1 MLPADDKAKE
11 IYEKMRPYT
20 PSTYTPVDRQ
30 MTQEKYQAK
39 QCALIAIDQ
48 IIEEVKLIYNGSY
61 PTYWDYVKEEI
72 NAL

>member
-1 MLPADDKAKE
+1 MLLADDKAKE
-11 IYEKMRPYT
+11 LYNLFYDNNNDFPDE
-20 PSTYTPVDRQ
+20 
-30 MTQEKYQAK
+30 QAK
-39 QCALIAIDQ
+39 SNAITCVNQ